1 MILRR
6 CVVASLVALACLHAS
21 EVMGQVPQPSATPSP
36 AEDKELIAAALK
48 LTKEAAARYEFALE
62 SANSQRPQLVAEP
75 VLRWSNPAAGEI
87 HGNVFLWTSGG
98 RPAVVGSI
106 FKWFS
111 PHTHMAHEFH
121 SLAEQ
126 PLRGKFDGKEVW
138 VSSEPG
144 VRFAPLAAAPPPAAG
159 KLQRLQQMR
168 EFARACAVTKRER
181 DGSLSELRL
190 LTQPI
195 YRYEAPPAGVI
206 DASLFAF
213 VQGTDPDLFLLL
225 EARESGGKST
235 WQFAATRMNSVAL
248 ALRYNDKE
256 IWSVDVLP
264 WSDVNG
270 HRQAYTSFMHKMP
283 E

>member
-1 MILRR
+1 MILRC
-6 CVVASLVALACLHAS
+6 CVVAWLLAPALLLTGPLMAQS
-21 EVMGQVPQPSATPSP
+21 PQPSAAPAPS
-36 AEDKELIAAALK
+36 EDKELIAAALK
-48 LTKEAAARYEFALE
+48 LTKEAAAKYEFTLDGADGQL
-62 SANSQRPQLVAEP
+62 PQLVAEP
-75 VLRWSNPAAGEI
+75 VLRWSNPSAGEI

-111 PHTHMAHEFH
+111 PHTHMSHEFH
-121 SLAEQ
+121 SLAQQ
-126 PLRGKFDGKEVW
+126 PLRGKFGGKEVW

-144 VRFAPLAAAPPPAAG
+144 VRFTGLAAAPPPATG

-168 EFARACAVTKRER
+168 ELARACAVTKRER

-195 YRYEAPPAGVI
+195 FRYEAPQAGLI
-206 DASLFAF
+206 DGALFAF

-225 EARESGGKST
+225 EARESGGKSA
-235 WQFAATRMNSVAL
+235 WQFAACRMNSVAFT
-248 ALRYNDKE
+248 LRYNDQE

-270 HRQAYTSFMHKMP
+270 HRQPYTSFLHKMP
-283 E
+283 